1 MLIHMRSIS
10 SEARNKVLP
19 SEARQVLILLLLIL
33 GFFLPLLAG
42 AVPIVIDNPLAYAS
56 FQELID
62 AVIKFIFIIALAV
75 SPLMIIIGAF
85 YLMTAAGDPKRVE
98 TAKTI
103 FLYTAVGL
111 FVIFLARGLVA
122 LIRSAMGVTP

>member
-1 MLIHMRSIS
+1 MR
-10 SEARNKVLP
+10 
-19 SEARQVLILLLLIL
+19 LILFLLIL
-33 GFFLPLLAG
+33 GFGLPLLAG
-42 AVPIVIDNPLAYAS
+42 AQIVIDNPLRYAS
-56 FQELID
+56 IQELID
-62 AVIKFIFIIALAV
+62 AVIKFIFLIALVV
-75 SPLMIIIGAF
+75 SPLMIVIGAF
-85 YLMTAAGDPKRVE
+85 YLMTAAGDPGRVK

>member
-1 MLIHMRSIS
+1 MLAYMRSIS
-10 SEARNKVLP
+10 SEAKNKVLP

-33 GFFLPLLAG
+33 GFGLPLLAG
-42 AVPIVIDNPLAYAS
+42 AQIVIDNPLRYAS
-56 FQELID
+56 IQELID
-62 AVIKFIFIIALAV
+62 AVIKFIFLIALVV
-75 SPLMIIIGAF
+75 SPLMIVIGAF
-85 YLMTAAGDPKRVE
+85 YLMTAAGDPGRVK

-103 FLYTAVGL
+103 FLYTAIGL